1 MKRNNPENNKS
12 NNLDISCALPDSFS
26 SVSLG
31 LFGQSNLDR
40 SNKTSKGDLVMKHF
54 KLVINLAL
62 LAVVMIA
69 QFAVATAARA
79 RRATPTKFTVRV
91 ENISNPEG
99 YAASNGERWPF
110 ALSPGMFVLNSRKSM
125 LFTEGKPASMGLE
138 SQAEDGDPTGL
149 INSLVSMHHAANLH
163 GVFNT
168 PIGMMGPG
176 PIRPGSSYQFSLMAS
191 PGMKLSMTMMNGQS
205 NDEFY
210 APDENGIALFDGKG
224 NPISTARKRFKARSR
239 CPILTCR
246 GSGPAV
252 SGGVNRVTS
261 QIR

>member
-1 MKRNNPENNKS
+1 
-12 NNLDISCALPDSFS
+12 
-26 SVSLG
+26 
-31 LFGQSNLDR
+31 
-40 SNKTSKGDLVMKHF
+40 MKHF

-224 NPISTARKRFKARSR
+224 NPISGDITTKFILWDAGTEVNQELGIGADQGPRQKA
-239 CPILTCR
+239 INT
-246 GSGPAV
+246 GIDEH
-252 SGGVNRVTS
+252 GVVTRAKGEAIYTKTSELFRVT
-261 QIR
+261 ITPATGM

>member
-1 MKRNNPENNKS
+1 
-12 NNLDISCALPDSFS
+12 
-26 SVSLG
+26 
-31 LFGQSNLDR
+31 
-40 SNKTSKGDLVMKHF
+40 MKHF

-224 NPISTARKRFKARSR
+224 NPISGDITTKFILWDAGTEVNQELGIGADQGPRQKA
-239 CPILTCR
+239 INT
-246 GSGPAV
+246 GMDEH
-252 SGGVNRVTS
+252 GVVTRAKGEAIYTKTSELFRVT
-261 QIR
+261 ITPATGM

>member
-1 MKRNNPENNKS
+1 
-12 NNLDISCALPDSFS
+12 
-26 SVSLG
+26 
-31 LFGQSNLDR
+31 
-40 SNKTSKGDLVMKHF
+40 MKHF
-54 KLVINLAL
+54 KLLINLAL

-125 LFTEGKPASMGLE
+125 LFTEGKPASMGLQ

-224 NPISTARKRFKARSR
+224 NPISGDITTKFILWDAGTEVNQELGIGADQGPRQKA
-239 CPILTCR
+239 INT
-246 GSGPAV
+246 GIDEH
-252 SGGVNRVTS
+252 GVVTRAKGEAIYTKTSELFRVT
-261 QIR
+261 ITPATGM